1 MAERIIYRK
10 IYKGPAHDIRFRS
23 IVDPSG
29 QPSRYTFEYNRSL
42 SLIYTP
48 YSSRHAIAVDRKF
61 SI

>member
-1 MAERIIYRK
+1 M
-10 IYKGPAHDIRFRS
+10 YKGPAHDIRFRS

-29 QPSRYTFEYNRSL
+29 QPARYTFEYNRSL